1 MYVEGHHIICK
12 NDNKNTSTHARA
24 HFRVSQEWASAQKK
38 VWNEGKSEE
47 WETKRRDKVRPW
59 AREARALWA

>member
-12 NDNKNTSTHARA
+12 NDSKSTSTH
-24 HFRVSQEWASAQKK
+24 ASAQKK
-38 VWNEGKSEE
+38 VWNKGKSEE

-59 AREARALWA
+59 ACEARALRA

>member
-12 NDNKNTSTHARA
+12 NDNKSTSTHASP
-24 HFRVSQEWASAQKK
+24 HFRVGQERESAQKK

-47 WETKRRDKVRPW
+47 WETKRRDEVRPW
-59 AREARALWA
+59 ACEARAPRA